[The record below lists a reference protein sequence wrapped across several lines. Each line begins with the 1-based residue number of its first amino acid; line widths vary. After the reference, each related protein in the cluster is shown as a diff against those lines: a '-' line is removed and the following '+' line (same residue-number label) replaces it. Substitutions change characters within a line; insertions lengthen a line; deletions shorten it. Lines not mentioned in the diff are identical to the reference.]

1 MGDIMYQDR
10 IMLTVK
16 DIYDKEFKLDNGK
29 VVSLEEAIDM
39 CKNGD
44 LPDYN
49 VGTSKS
55 GTNYLRGNADG
66 DESNNLDS
74 MQTF

>member
-1 MGDIMYQDR
+1 
-10 IMLTVK
+10 
-16 DIYDKEFKLDNGK
+16 
-29 VVSLEEAIDM
+29 M
-39 CKNGD
+39 CKNED